1 MIKHADFK
9 NLFVISHPLVQH
21 KLTRMR
27 DETCPTGEF
36 RRLLREISLLM
47 GYEVTR
53 HLPLTR
59 KTIDTPM
66 MEMHAPTLDGPLPTV
81 VPILRAGLGMAEGIV
96 ELIPDCHIGHVGVY
110 RDEEK
115 HRPVEYLVRLPK
127 SQGNLYI
134 VTDPMLATG
143 HSAEHVCEVLEK
155 NGVDSKKI
163 VLMCLVSAPEG
174 VRVMER
180 KYAHVPIYTA
190 SLDIGLNE
198 QAYIMPGLGDA
209 GDRLFGT
216 Y

>member
-9 NLFVISHPLVQH
+9 NLYVVDHPLVQH
-21 KLTRMR
+21 KLSRMR
-27 DETCPTGEF
+27 DETTPTGEF

-53 HLPLTR
+53 KLPMTR
-59 KTIDTPM
+59 KMIETPM
-66 MEMHAPTLDGPLPTV
+66 MEMHAPVLEGTLPTV
-81 VPILRAGLGMAEGIV
+81 VPVLRAGLGMAEGIV
-96 ELIPDCHIGHVGVY
+96 ELIPDCYIGHVGVF

-143 HSAEHVCEVLEK
+143 HSAEHVCDVLSK
-155 NGVDSKKI
+155 NGVDSSKI
-163 VLMCLVSAPEG
+163 VLMCLVAAPEG
-174 VRVMER
+174 VRVMEQR
-180 KYAHVPIYTA
+180 FSNVPIFTA

-198 QAYIMPGLGDA
+198 HAYIMPGLGDA

-216 Y
+216 F